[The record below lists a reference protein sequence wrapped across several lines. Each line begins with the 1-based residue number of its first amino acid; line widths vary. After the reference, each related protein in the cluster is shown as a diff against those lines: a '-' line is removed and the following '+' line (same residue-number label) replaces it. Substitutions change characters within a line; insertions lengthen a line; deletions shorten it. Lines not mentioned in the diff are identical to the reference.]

1 MGKRVYC
8 MMRECLGERDDTGGK
23 AQKQRQ
29 RDIALN
35 EKRAYVVL
43 AGVGQVGAQSI
54 NVAPSD
60 CVSLRLR
67 REKQRKWAP
76 KVCDL
81 RLVVGSFLSVS
92 VRLVSF
98 SRGSARFV

>member
-43 AGVGQVGAQSI
+43 AGVGQVGA
-54 NVAPSD
+54 
-60 CVSLRLR
+60 
-67 REKQRKWAP
+67 
-76 KVCDL
+76 
-81 RLVVGSFLSVS
+81 
-92 VRLVSF
+92 
-98 SRGSARFV
+98 